1 MMNGDGEPATT
12 PSSVGAVLT
21 VSQLHQFL
29 RGALET
35 AGMEWTWVSGVVT
48 GLKRGSTVLELG
60 ARRARR
66 RRQHRA
72 GRPLRGRVPKEVAE
86 ITATLS
92 GAGVELSDGIELA
105 VWGRLDPN
113 PAYGRLRLLAHA
125 VDPRATVGAAVLL
138 RERVVA
144 ELEASGELSAQSR
157 LALPRV
163 IRRVGLV
170 SSATAAG
177 RADVLA
183 VLGRSPLPVD
193 VVEAQAAMSGPSA
206 PGEVARAL
214 DLLGERQVDVVLVA
228 RGGGARSD
236 LAAWDSATVARAI
249 ARCPVPV
256 VTALGHATDRTVA
269 DLAAHESHP
278 TPSAA
283 AAAVVV
289 ARAEAAVRKEE
300 AAAAVHHHQV
310 QLARARHRSRWAVAV
325 ALALAILVV
334 LVVLA

>member
-1 MMNGDGEPATT
+1 MMNRDGEPATT

-21 VSQLHQFL
+21 VSQLHQSL
-29 RGALET
+29 RGALEA

-48 GLKRGSTVLELG
+48 GLKRGPRFWSWELVEHDADASTVRAVLCVG
-60 ARRARR
+60 AFR
-66 RRQHRA
+66 
-72 GRPLRGRVPKEVAE
+72 KEVAE

-125 VDPRATVGAAVLL
+125 VDPRATIGAAVLL

-157 LALPRV
+157 LAMPRV

-214 DLLGERQVDVVLVA
+214 DLLAERQVDVVLVA

-283 AAAVVV
+283 AAVVV
-289 ARAEAAVRKEE
+289 ARAEAAVREEE

-310 QLARARHRSRWAVAV
+310 QLAQARHRARWAVAV
-325 ALALAILVV
+325 ARALAILVV